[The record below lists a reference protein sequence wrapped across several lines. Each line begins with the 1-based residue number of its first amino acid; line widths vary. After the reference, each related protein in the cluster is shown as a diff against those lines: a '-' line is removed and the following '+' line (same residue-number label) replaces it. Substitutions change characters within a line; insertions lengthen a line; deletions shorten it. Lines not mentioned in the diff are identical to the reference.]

1 MTSSNQMERT
11 SEFRK
16 LNSIIRIL
24 IFQLY
29 ILVPGEPQN
38 VNALPI
44 NSSSIEVSWDP
55 PIDKDKNGVIRGYQ
69 IHVQPKNMVRLLSRD
84 CCCCC
89 EVCCFAVNQSA
100 VEGGIVKFGVVIKHE
115 GGVVA
120 VAIV

>member
-1 MTSSNQMERT
+1 MGSNTNDVIKSHGEKVR
-11 SEFRK
+11 FRK
-16 LNSIIRIL
+16 LNSIRIL

-38 VNALPI
+38 VNARPI

-69 IHVQPKNMVRLLSRD
+69 IHVQPKNMVRLSRG
-84 CCCCC
+84 CC
-89 EVCCFAVNQSA
+89 
-100 VEGGIVKFGVVIKHE
+100 
-115 GGVVA
+115 VA